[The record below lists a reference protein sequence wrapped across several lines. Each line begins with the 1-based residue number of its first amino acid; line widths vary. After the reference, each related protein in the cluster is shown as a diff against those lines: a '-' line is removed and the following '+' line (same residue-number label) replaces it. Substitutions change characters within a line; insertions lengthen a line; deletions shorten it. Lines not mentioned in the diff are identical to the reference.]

1 MNNALAKKN
10 GTNKKR
16 GPLTTEEIAIAK
28 NRWVRKE
35 QADVKPNLEN
45 PGWRIVKDEVTNVF
59 RCKGRIPGYEPTY
72 IEGGEFAKK
81 LIRHVHEEIKHLG
94 IANTMA
100 TIRENWWIPKLRS
113 KVKRV
118 INTCNVCEVY
128 SARPYG
134 LTATA
139 DLPKFRVEGG

>member
-1 MNNALAKKN
+1 M
-10 GTNKKR
+10 
-16 GPLTTEEIAIAK
+16 
-28 NRWVRKE
+28 
-35 QADVKPNLEN
+35 KPNLEN

-118 INTCNVCEVY
+118 INTCNVCKVY